1 MTSIAQLP
9 DAGTAAGTVTA
20 ASRTAVVAGL
30 GDALAVAAEL
40 AAVFRDGAARRDA
53 ERILPGAEVEEL
65 TRRGL
70 YGLTV
75 PGWLGGPDLP
85 MSAVAEVLRIL
96 AAGDPNIAQL
106 MHSHFVCVNL
116 LRCAGRREQQEALLS
131 AVLAGARFGNAQAEA
146 GTKTPADIRTTIVA
160 DGGGYVITG
169 DKFYCT
175 GAWFAHIV
183 PVLAR
188 GQDGGAHVAF
198 VPRGARGLTLLDDW
212 AGLGQ
217 RTTAS
222 GTVRLDHVRVG
233 PGAVVPRDPVFAGPT
248 TYGAFAQIMHT
259 AIDVG
264 IARGVLDEAAAF
276 VRTRARPWFEA
287 GVDQAADDPLLI
299 QRAGELTV
307 TVRAAETLLADA
319 GRQLDAAEARRAAG
333 HLDATQAA
341 ETSIAVAIAK
351 AAADRAAVDA
361 ASALFELGGTRTAA
375 ASLNLDRHWRNART
389 HTLHDPVRWKLHH
402 IGRWTLT
409 GTPPPRHGQV

>member
-1 MTSIAQLP
+1 MTSTAQLP
-9 DAGTAAGTVTA
+9 DATAATRAETRASVVT
-20 ASRTAVVAGL
+20 GL
-30 GDALAVAAEL
+30 EEALAAATEL
-40 AAVFRDGAARRDA
+40 AAAIREGAARRDA
-53 ERILPGAEVEEL
+53 ERILPDAEVAEM

-85 MSAVAEVLRIL
+85 MSAVAEVMRIL
-96 AAGDPNIAQL
+96 ATGDPNVAQL
-106 MHSHFVCVNL
+106 LHSHYVYVNL
-116 LRCAGRREQQEALLS
+116 LRCCGSREQQEALLS

-146 GTKTPADIRTTIVA
+146 GTRTPADIRTTIVP

-175 GAWFAHIV
+175 GAWFAHII

-188 GQDGGAHVAF
+188 GQDGAAYAAF
-198 VPRGARGLTLLDDW
+198 VPRGARGLTVLDDW

-222 GTVRLDHVRVG
+222 GTVRLDRVRVG
-233 PGAVVPRDPVFAGPT
+233 PGAVVPRDPVFGGPA
-248 TYGAFAQIMHT
+248 TYGSFAQLMHT

-264 IARGVLDEAAAF
+264 IARGVLDEAASF
-276 VRTRARPWFEA
+276 VRTKARPWFEA

-307 TVRAAETLLADA
+307 AVRAAETLLADA
-319 GRQLDAAEARRAAG
+319 GRQLDAAEAGRPAG

-361 ASALFELGGTRTAA
+361 ASALFELGGTRSAA
-375 ASLNLDRHWRNART
+375 AGLNLDRHWRNART
-389 HTLHDPVRWKLHH
+389 HTLHDPVRWKLQH

-409 GTPPPRHGQV
+409 GTPPPRHGQL